1 MRLLADA
8 NVLLDYL
15 LRRPGYGEDIRDL
28 FVMGFYGDAEL
39 WAPAKS
45 LTDVFCVARK
55 AIGSQAAQKNM
66 WARLERL
73 RVVAIDGD
81 DVRAAAEACWP
92 NFEDCLIA
100 RAAEKVRA
108 NYIVTRDKAGF
119 ARAGVPA
126 MTPRELLEEVSS
138 KTGHHYAE
146 VTW

>member
-55 AIGSQAAQKNM
+55 AIGS
-66 WARLERL
+66 
-73 RVVAIDGD
+73 
-81 DVRAAAEACWP
+81 
-92 NFEDCLIA
+92 
-100 RAAEKVRA
+100 AAEKVRA

>member
-1 MRLLADA
+1 
-8 NVLLDYL
+8 
-15 LRRPGYGEDIRDL
+15 
-28 FVMGFYGDAEL
+28 MGFYGDAEL

-66 WARLERL
+66 WALLERL

>member
-66 WARLERL
+66 WALLERL

-81 DVRAAAEACWP
+81 DVRAAAGLCSGG
-92 NFEDCLIA
+92 
-100 RAAEKVRA
+100 RASDDAAGAAGGGVEQDRSSLCGGDV
-108 NYIVTRDKAGF
+108 VTG
-119 ARAGVPA
+119 
-126 MTPRELLEEVSS
+126 
-138 KTGHHYAE
+138 
-146 VTW
+146 